1 MRDLFDGIAFE
12 EDPRQGVL
20 LEHVVYE
27 VVALEDRQEEAMGHG
42 VLVEED
48 RTAPR

>member
-1 MRDLFDGIAFE
+1 MLDGIAFE
-12 EDPRQGVL
+12 EDPLQGVL

-27 VVALEDRQEEAMGHG
+27 VVALHDRQKEAVRHG
-42 VLVEED
+42 VLVQED